1 MNISW
6 EARACGGKVAQ
17 PAALSQ
23 VAAVLGQNPTTG
35 ALALGT
41 ESLVKL
47 AVHALIVY
55 WGVCLLLW
63 IPRIIRQS
71 KG

>member
-1 MNISW
+1 VNISW

-23 VAAVLGQNPTTG
+23 VAAVPGQNPTTG

-55 WGVCLLLW
+55 WGV
-63 IPRIIRQS
+63 
-71 KG
+71 